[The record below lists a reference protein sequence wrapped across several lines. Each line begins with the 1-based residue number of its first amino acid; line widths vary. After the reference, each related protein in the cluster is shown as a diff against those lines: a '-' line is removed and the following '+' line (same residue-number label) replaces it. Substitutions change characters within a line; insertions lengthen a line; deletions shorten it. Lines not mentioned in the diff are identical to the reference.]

1 MNVVMV
7 VMERKGRKK
16 TKRININNVAAV
28 SRQGWV
34 FGRWKKKKKNSY
46 LQQWT
51 KESEKKDSDDSNKS
65 RKESGSSREPFS
77 YQDKTA

>member
-34 FGRWKKKKKNSY
+34 FGRWKKK
-46 LQQWT
+46 
-51 KESEKKDSDDSNKS
+51 EKKFISTTVDKG
-65 RKESGSSREPFS
+65 KREERFRR
-77 YQDKTA
+77 QQQE

>member
-34 FGRWKKKKKNSY
+34 FGRWKKKKKKFISTTVDKGKREERFRR
-46 LQQWT
+46 QQQ
-51 KESEKKDSDDSNKS
+51 E
-65 RKESGSSREPFS
+65 
-77 YQDKTA
+77 